1 MSNGSIGVVDYK
13 AGNLKSVET
22 ALRHLSASFYI
33 SGDPDKILKADRL
46 IIPGVGEARA
56 AMENLKQA
64 GLDTAIIDFWNTGKP
79 VLGICIGIQLLFESS
94 TERNTRCL
102 GLLKGTVVRFP
113 ETIGLKVPHM
123 GWNQVVPVKNNY
135 LFSGIPSGSSFYFVH
150 SYYPEPAVSDC
161 VLAETEYGIKFAS
174 AVGCNNITA
183 VQFHPEKSGEVGLR
197 LISNFLNF

>member
-1 MSNGSIGVVDYK
+1 MSKGNTGVVDYK

-22 ALRHLSASFYI
+22 ALCHLDASFYI

-56 AMENLKQA
+56 AMENLKEA
-64 GLDTAIIDFWNTGKP
+64 GLDSAIIDFYNTGKP

-94 TERNTRCL
+94 TESNTRCL

-123 GWNQVVPVKNNY
+123 GWNQVVPVKKSFV
-135 LFSGIPSGSSFYFVH
+135 FSGIPRGSSFYFVH
-150 SYYPEPAVSDC
+150 SYYPEPAVSGYI
-161 VLAETEYGIKFAS
+161 LAETEYGIKFAS
-174 AVGCNNITA
+174 AVGYNNITA
-183 VQFHPEKSGEVGLR
+183 VQFHPEKSGEAGLK
-197 LISNFLNF
+197 LISNFLKF